1 MPYVK
6 NNTTGN
12 TVYVD
17 ADTYKRHCKG
27 KERFTVVDEG
37 DSDTEESDTPKD
49 LPEDLSDLTVKELR
63 EIASGLDIERYA
75 DLRKP
80 DLIEAIESA

>member
-6 NNTTGN
+6 NSTTGT
-12 TVYVD
+12 TVFVN

-27 KERFTVVDEG
+27 KERFTLVDTDDSEEPDASGTG
-37 DSDTEESDTPKD
+37 DSS
-49 LPEDLSDLTVKELR
+49 EDLSELTVKELR

-75 DLRKP
+75 ELRKAE
-80 DLIEAIESA
+80 LIEAIESA